1 MTFMRKILDA
11 LTIESPKAMTD
22 SADVDYP
29 SENSSPTKEPIKG
42 SIINNTGKSI
52 SYPKV
57 TDAFLWECNSCLL
70 YTSPSPRDYKRQKYY
85 KTILL
90 PIPYWVNSI

>member
-57 TDAFLWECNSCLL
+57 TDAFYGNVIVL
-70 YTSPSPRDYKRQKYY
+70 PSQEISKKAMI
-85 KTILL
+85 T
-90 PIPYWVNSI
+90 

>member
-52 SYPKV
+52 S
-57 TDAFLWECNSCLL
+57 
-70 YTSPSPRDYKRQKYY
+70 
-85 KTILL
+85 
-90 PIPYWVNSI
+90 